1 MQTALGILYT
11 FLGAFLQSS
20 SYFFA
25 AYGLRHHKE
34 ADTFD
39 VLCRSFIFMG
49 GMAVV
54 SLGVLWHPIIVDAF
68 PRYWYFV
75 IGMAV
80 TQVLGQ
86 WVFFVGQKSY
96 DASRMVP
103 LLGLKLVFL
112 ALVNQYVLS
121 KACYGWIHWLAI
133 AITIMAAC
141 MLNKSGTSL
150 PMMALMI
157 VLVTCLIYTGTD
169 NFIQSILDI
178 MKTGEGIG
186 VVRASMLGASVCY
199 IALGIGMLPMLLLR
213 KKQPASLW
221 WPSIGNG
228 FAWYAAMLFLYSGY
242 GTIGIVS
249 GNIILNTRGLIS
261 IIFGAILA
269 KLGMT
274 ELEEKVPFPV
284 FIKRCV
290 AALLMLLAIYL
301 FNSRAA

>member
-1 MQTALGILYT
+1 MEVILGILYT
-11 FLGAFLQSS
+11 FTGALLQSS

-34 ADTFD
+34 ADAFD
-39 VLCRSFIFMG
+39 VISRSFVFMG
-49 GMAVV
+49 VLAAIT
-54 SLGVLWHPIIVDAF
+54 LGVLWHPVVVETF
-68 PRYWYFV
+68 PRYWYLV
-75 IGMAV
+75 LGMIS

-86 WVFFVGQKSY
+86 WVFSVGQKSY
-96 DASRMVP
+96 DSSRMVP
-103 LLGLKLVFL
+103 LLGLKLIFL
-112 ALVNQYVLS
+112 ALVNEYILHHAS
-121 KACYGWIHWLAI
+121 YGWVHWLAI
-133 AITIMAAC
+133 AISIVAAY

-150 PMMALMI
+150 PMMALAI
-157 VLVTCLIYTGTD
+157 VLATCLIYTVTD
-169 NFIQSILDI
+169 NFIQAIVDAL
-178 MKTGEGIG
+178 KTES
-186 VVRASMLGASVCY
+186 VSVAHTSMLGAAICY
-199 IALGIGMLPMLLLR
+199 IALGVGMLPALFFR

-221 WPSIGNG
+221 LPSMGNG
-228 FAWYAAMLFLYSGY
+228 FAWFVAMLFLYSGY

-274 ELEEKVPFPV
+274 ELEEKVPLPV

-290 AALLMLLAIYL
+290 AAMLMLLAIYL